1 VPGPRSRHLT
11 GLWLF
16 LAVLFLYSICPPFT
30 SYDSYWSVPT
40 ALSIIRHGST
50 AVDEFVPSAPPD
62 SHDGLECVP
71 AVGPPVRYGQ
81 AHGCPGGHWYSFHP
95 IGVPVLALPLI
106 FLLKI
111 KAAFWGPLLPKAG
124 PLFAQPVI
132 AAFFSGDLVAGRS
145 LAELWCASTF
155 GAIAVALQYRIASRF
170 LPRRPAVWLALLFA
184 FGTSEWSVASR
195 NLLPHGLSVLLLSA
209 ALYLA
214 LIAREEPSRI
224 RLAGLAL
231 ALAFTV
237 RPSNAIS
244 AAVFTLYVAVHYRR
258 YLAGF
263 LLWTLPAAVPFFV
276 YNLVVRHSLIPLYVR
291 SSPERYPA
299 LAGLA
304 MHLFSPSRGLI
315 VFTPIVLF
323 SVAGMILAW
332 RLRWCWPLAPYLVA
346 IVVLHT
352 ALIVSIWPGHGYGP
366 RYFADI
372 THLLI
377 LFLIPALLY
386 WRAMRGPAR
395 TMAAGLFL
403 LLAAWGVF
411 AHGRGGTSTAANQW
425 SALPVNVDQAKWRVW
440 DWSDPQFLRGLR

>member
-1 VPGPRSRHLT
+1 MPGPRSHHSP
-11 GLWLF
+11 GFWLF
-16 LAVLFLYSICPPFT
+16 VGVLLVYSICPPFV

-50 AVDEFVPSAPPD
+50 AVDEFVPSAPPE
-62 SHDGLECVP
+62 SHYALECVP
-71 AVGPPVRYGQ
+71 PVGPPVPYGF
-81 AHGCPGGHWYSFHP
+81 ANGCPGGHWYNLYP

-106 FLLKI
+106 LLLKI
-111 KAAFWGPLLPKAG
+111 KAAFWGPLLPKTG
-124 PLFAQPVI
+124 PLFAQPVV
-132 AAFFSGDLVAGRS
+132 AAFFSGDFVAGHS
-145 LAELWCASTF
+145 LVELWCASTF
-155 GAIAVALQYRIASRF
+155 GAIAVALQYHIASRF
-170 LPRRPAVWLALLFA
+170 LPRRQAVWLALLFA

-195 NLLPHGLSVLLLSA
+195 NLFPHGLTLLLLSA

-214 LIAREEPSRI
+214 LVAREQPSRI

-231 ALAFTV
+231 ALACTV

-244 AAVFTLYVAVHYRR
+244 AAVFTLYVALHYRR
-258 YLAGF
+258 HLAGF
-263 LLWTLPAAVPFFV
+263 LLWTLPAAVPFFT
-276 YNLVVRHSLIPLYVR
+276 YNLMVRHSLIPLYAR
-291 SSPERYPA
+291 TSPARYPA
-299 LAGLA
+299 FAGVA
-304 MHLFSPSRGLI
+304 MHLFSPSRGLL
-315 VFTPIVLF
+315 VFTPIFLF

-332 RLRWCWPLAPYLVA
+332 RLRWCWPLAPYLIA
-346 IVVLHT
+346 ITVLHT

-372 THLLI
+372 THLFM
-377 LFLIPALLY
+377 LFLIPAILY
-386 WRAMRGPAR
+386 WRTMRGPAR

-411 AHGRGGTSTAANQW
+411 AHGHGGTSFAANQW

>member
-1 VPGPRSRHLT
+1 MPGPRPHRLT

-16 LAVLFLYSICPPFT
+16 LAVLLVYSICPPFI

-50 AVDEFVPSAPPD
+50 AVDEFVPSAPAD
-62 SHDGLECVP
+62 SHYALECVP
-71 AVGPPVRYGQ
+71 AAGPSVPYGQ
-81 AHGCPGGHWYSFHP
+81 ANGCPGGHWYNLYP
-95 IGVPVLALPLI
+95 VGLPVLALPLI
-106 FLLKI
+106 LLLKI
-111 KAAFWGPLLPKAG
+111 KAAFWGPLLPKTG
-124 PLFAQPVI
+124 PLFAQPVV
-132 AAFFSGDLVAGRS
+132 AAFFSGDFVAGHS
-145 LAELWCASTF
+145 LVELWCASTF
-155 GAIAVALQYRIASRF
+155 GAITVLLQYHIASRF
-170 LPRRPAVWLALLFA
+170 LPRRQAVWLALLFA

-195 NLLPHGLSVLLLSA
+195 NLFPHGLTLLLLSA

-214 LIAREEPSRI
+214 LLARQEPSRI

-244 AAVFTLYVAVHYRR
+244 AAVFTLYVAIHYRR
-258 YLAGF
+258 HLAGF
-263 LLWTLPAAVPFFV
+263 LLWALPAAVLFFA
-276 YNLVVRHSLIPLYVR
+276 YNLVVKHSLIPLYVR
-291 SSPERYPA
+291 LPLIRDPA
-299 LAGLA
+299 LAGAA
-304 MHLFSPSRGLI
+304 MHLFSPSRGLL
-315 VFTPIVLF
+315 VFTPIFLF
-323 SVAGMILAW
+323 SAAGMILAW

-372 THLLI
+372 THLLV
-377 LFLIPALLY
+377 LFLIPAILY

-411 AHGRGGTSTAANQW
+411 AHCRGATSTAANQW
-425 SALPVNVDQAKWRVW
+425 SALPVSVDQAKWRVW

>member
-1 VPGPRSRHLT
+1 MPGPRSRHFT

-16 LAVLFLYSICPPFT
+16 AGVLLVYSICPPFI

-40 ALSIIRHGST
+40 ALSLMRHGST
-50 AVDEFVPSAPPD
+50 AVDEFVPSAPVE
-62 SHDGLECVP
+62 SRYALECVP
-71 AVGPPVRYGQ
+71 AVGPPVPYGL
-81 AHGCPGGHWYSFHP
+81 ANGCPGGHWYNFYP

-111 KAAFWGPLLPKAG
+111 KAAFWGPLLPKTG
-124 PLFAQPVI
+124 PLFAQPVV
-132 AAFFSGDLVAGRS
+132 AAFFSGDFVAGHS
-145 LAELWCASTF
+145 LVELWCASTF
-155 GAIAVALQYRIASRF
+155 GAITVWLQYRIASRF
-170 LPRRPAVWLALLFA
+170 LPRRQAAWLALLFA

-195 NLLPHGLSVLLLSA
+195 NLFPHGLTLLLLSA
-209 ALYLA
+209 ALYAA
-214 LIAREEPSRI
+214 LLAREEPSRI
-224 RLAGLAL
+224 RWAGLAL
-231 ALAFTV
+231 ALASTV

-244 AAVFTLYVAVHYRR
+244 AAVFTLYVAIHCRR
-258 YLAGF
+258 HLAGF
-263 LLWTLPAAVPFFV
+263 LLWALPVAGPFLA
-276 YNLVVRHSLIPLYVR
+276 YNLLVQHSLIPLYLR
-291 SSPERYPA
+291 LPLARQPA
-299 LAGLA
+299 LAGAA
-304 MHLFSPSRGLI
+304 MHLFSPSRGLLI
-315 VFTPIVLF
+315 FTPIFLF
-323 SVAGMILAW
+323 SAAGMILAC

-372 THLLI
+372 THLLM
-377 LFLIPALLY
+377 LFLIPAMLY
-386 WRAMRGPAR
+386 WRTMRGPAR

-403 LLAAWGVF
+403 LLATWGVF

>member
-1 VPGPRSRHLT
+1 MPGPRSRHFT
-11 GLWLF
+11 GFWLF
-16 LAVLFLYSICPPFT
+16 AGVLLVYSICPPFI

-40 ALSIIRHGST
+40 ALSIMRHGST

-62 SHDGLECVP
+62 SHYGLECVP
-71 AVGPPVRYGQ
+71 AVGPPLLYGQ
-81 AHGCPGGHWYSFHP
+81 AKGCHGGHWYNFYP

-111 KAAFWGPLLPKAG
+111 KAAFWGPLLPKTG
-124 PLFAQPVI
+124 PLFAQPAI
-132 AAFFSGDLVAGRS
+132 AAFFSGDFVAGHS
-145 LAELWCASTF
+145 LVELWCASTF
-155 GAIAVALQYRIASRF
+155 GAITVWLQYRIASRF
-170 LPRRPAVWLALLFA
+170 LPRRQAVWLALLFA
-184 FGTSEWSVASR
+184 FGTSEWSIASR
-195 NLLPHGLSVLLLSA
+195 NLFPHGLTLLLLSA

-214 LIAREEPSRI
+214 LLAREEPSRI
-224 RLAGLAL
+224 RFAGLAL

-258 YLAGF
+258 YLVSFVGWA
-263 LLWTLPAAVPFFV
+263 LPAAVPFFA
-276 YNLVVRHSLIPLYVR
+276 YNLVVKHSLIPLYLRLPLV
-291 SSPERYPA
+291 RYPA
-299 LAGLA
+299 LAGAA
-304 MHLFSPSRGLI
+304 MHLFSPSRGLL
-315 VFTPIVLF
+315 VFTPVFLF

-346 IVVLHT
+346 IIVLHA
-352 ALIVSIWPGHGYGP
+352 ALVISIWPGHGYGP

-377 LFLIPALLY
+377 LFLIPAILY
-386 WRAMRGPAR
+386 WRTMRGPAR

-411 AHGRGGTSTAANQW
+411 AHGRGGTSFAANQW
-425 SALPVNVDQAKWRVW
+425 SALPVNVDQATWRVW

>member
-1 VPGPRSRHLT
+1 
-11 GLWLF
+11 
-16 LAVLFLYSICPPFT
+16 VLFLYSICPPFT

-155 GAIAVALQYRIASRF
+155 GAIAVWLQYRIASRF
-170 LPRRPAVWLALLFA
+170 LPRRQAVWLALLFA

-214 LIAREEPSRI
+214 LIAREEPSDI

-377 LFLIPALLY
+377 LFLIPAILY

-411 AHGRGGTSTAANQW
+411 AHGRGGTSIAANQW